1 MTKNRFAKY
10 GVGILLSVFYFFM
23 LIYKIH
29 TVPLTDDAR
38 FYMTASKSYANYIE
52 NGWKGFKYTKKSFI
66 DRYWS
71 ENHEHPSFAKLLMA
85 STYLLNK
92 KFNFTDDTSALR
104 LGIILFAPIVLFFI
118 FLFSWQAFS
127 FRAAIFS
134 SLFFI
139 FLPRTFY
146 HAHVATLDFAV
157 GGISFIFVYFYW
169 KSLNSKKWGWATGFI
184 FGLTLATK
192 LNAPFMVVP
201 VLIHYFIIKRKELF
215 EGFGRKYVIKPQGF
229 YKKKLKIIFAP
240 QFLSMLLFSMP
251 VFFALW
257 PWMWHDTI
265 HRFKEYALFHIH
277 HYGILMY
284 YLGKI
289 YSTPRPS
296 WFAPMMM
303 TIVTTPFITLLSS
316 FLPFFVYD
324 FKFEKKNNYA
334 MLLTMLSGYISLS
347 VLMFLPAPFYSGVK
361 LFQPLFPFLAI
372 MAGTGLYFTV
382 KKVSFSQFFDKLK
395 YATALLLFIPNILGF
410 IDVFPNHLSYYSEI
424 IGGTKGALKYGFERH
439 YYDLFYYKFIE
450 FFNKKLKTRK
460 TIYFEPNGKEY
471 GPEADILKDAGLLT
485 KNFVYSSSQNADFIV
500 LTHEY
505 RWNSYPN
512 LLRKFKSKKMIYT
525 YKIQGVP
532 IFTVFENKK

>member
-1 MTKNRFAKY
+1 M
-10 GVGILLSVFYFFM
+10 LFYQ
-23 LIYKIH
+23 IH
-29 TVPLTDDAR
+29 KVPLTDDAR
-38 FYMTASKSYANYIE
+38 FYMTASKSYANYLE
-52 NGWKGFKYTKKSFI
+52 QGWRGFKYPKKTFI
-66 DRYWS
+66 DRYWR
-71 ENHEHPSFAKLLMA
+71 ENHEHPPFAKLLMA

-92 KFNFTDDTSALR
+92 KIKFTDDTSALR

-127 FRAAIFS
+127 FRTAIFS

-169 KSLNSKKWGWATGFI
+169 KSLTSKKWGWATGFV

-201 VLIHYFIIKRKELF
+201 VLIHYAFIKRKEIKENPL
-215 EGFGRKYVIKPQGF
+215 KVIFP
-229 YKKKLKIIFAP
+229 P
-240 QFLSMLLFSMP
+240 QFLSMLIFSMP
-251 VFFALW
+251 VFFAMW

-265 HRFKEYALFHIH
+265 ARFKEYALFHIH

-296 WFAPMMM
+296 WLAPLVM
-303 TIVTTPFITLLSS
+303 TIVTTPLITLFASI
-316 FLPFFVYD
+316 LPFFVY
-324 FKFEKKNNYA
+324 KKENENRNNYA
-334 MLLTMLSGYISLS
+334 MLLTILSGYISLS

-372 MAGTGLYFTV
+372 MSGAGLYYTV
-382 KKVSFSQFFDKLK
+382 KNINLGIIFNKIK
-395 YATALLLFIPNILGF
+395 YAVALLFFIPIIIGF
-410 IDVFPNHLSYYSEI
+410 IDVFPNHLSYYSEL

-439 YYDLFYYKFIE
+439 YYDLFYYNYID
-450 FFNKKLKTRK
+450 FFNKHLKTRK
-460 TIYFEPNGKEY
+460 TVYFEPNGKEY

-485 KNFVYSSSQNADFIV
+485 KNFIYLDSKNADFIV

-505 RWNSYPN
+505 RWKSYPD
-512 LLRKFKSKKMIYT
+512 LLRKLKNKQALYT
-525 YKIQGVP
+525 FKIQGVP
-532 IFTVFENKK
+532 IFTIFKNKN